1 MYTTDQ
7 YEGMLAET
15 ITIQGH
21 NGDTINAYY
30 ARPLG
35 AGPFPG
41 VVAIH
46 HLPGWDEWYREATR
60 RLAHHGFAT
69 ICPDLYHRAGAG
81 TPEDVAAKIRQ
92 LLTVVPAEQLGVT
105 TDCGIILL
113 QRYVAQEKLYA
124 MVEGAKIVRE
134 ELGKA

>member
-15 ITIQGH
+15 ITIQG
-21 NGDTINAYY
+21 NTGDTINAYY

-35 AGPFPG
+35 AGPFPA

-69 ICPDLYHRAGAG
+69 ICPDL
-81 TPEDVAAKIRQ
+81 
-92 LLTVVPAEQLGVT
+92 
-105 TDCGIILL
+105 
-113 QRYVAQEKLYA
+113 
-124 MVEGAKIVRE
+124 
-134 ELGKA
+134 

>member
-35 AGPFPG
+35 KGPFPG

-60 RLAHHGFAT
+60 KLAHHGFAT
-69 ICPDLYHRAGAG
+69 ISPRPLSPGRPRHAGRRG
-81 TPEDVAAKIRQ
+81 RQ
-92 LLTVVPAEQLGVT
+92 DTGRRRRGRRPG
-105 TDCGIILL
+105 G
-113 QRYVAQEKLYA
+113 
-124 MVEGAKIVRE
+124 G
-134 ELGKA
+134 